1 MLGGTQARGRWT
13 VAARWTTLALAT
25 TAVPAVLP
33 TVGQAATADPFTQAT
48 PALKRGQIEL
58 LTLSTLPQTITGGD
72 VLVAVRGLQPGDRV
86 ALRVNGRSS
95 GARITAAAG
104 GAERRALVRG
114 LRTGASTLTATV
126 RGTSGRRV
134 ARLKIR
140 NHPVTGP
147 VISGPHQTPFVCETE
162 RAGLGKPKDANCSID
177 TRYDWF
183 ARDGVDQKFK
193 RLADPF
199 APYPDRTDTATT
211 ADGRR
216 VPFVVRVESATIN
229 RGIARIALLDDPRA
243 RGRDRGFSPA
253 IWNGRLSHAFGE
265 SCGSGF
271 HQGRNTPDSVLGGF
285 PEEIGGD
292 SIFSSLYGLTERLG
306 QGDIVVHSTL
316 TTFGVHCNPAV
327 SAETLM
333 MIKEHVSEDYGVPER
348 TFGVGG
354 SGGALQQYNAA
365 NNFPGLLDAA
375 SPIASFTDVV
385 TTAMTVV
392 DCGLLLNFW
401 DQAGDGWTDD
411 QKKAV
416 AGHITTSICN
426 SWRSTF
432 LPLLDPTDNCP
443 GGIPKEARYDPK
455 ERPKGVRCS
464 LPDGLVNIVGKDPA
478 TGFARRPFDNVGV
491 QYGLQALQAGV
502 ISAEQFVD
510 LNARVGGYDVDSRPS
525 PQRSAMDV
533 ELAAKLYRIGAVIG
547 RGSLDRIPIVDM
559 ASYLDL
565 IPIADIHDNVR
576 PFIARQR
583 LRDRRDTGGTMTI
596 WRGLSLPTDT
606 LPALTSWVERIE
618 DRGGV
623 GDPKAVAAARP
634 AAAEDRCIVTAGG
647 ASADPFN
654 QVVGPLGLAQGQVGG
669 PSLGRITVG
678 VNVPERQEASGNG
691 LCQQVFRAALEP
703 RMVAG
708 GPLTDDVIKCR
719 LKPVDAAD
727 YPASVTGPLITRL
740 REIFPAGVC
749 DWSQPG
755 VGETG
760 RSMTW
765 PSFGGAKLREPF
777 GLRWTTGRSATARK
791 AKRR

>member
-1 MLGGTQARGRWT
+1 MHRSRDAGRAWS
-13 VAARWTTLALAT
+13 AAGLVTTIALLAA
-25 TAVPAVLP
+25 APAQ
-33 TVGQAATADPFTQAT
+33 GATADPFTQAT

-58 LTLSTLPQTITGGD
+58 LTLSTLPQTVTDGD
-72 VLVAVRGLQPGDRV
+72 VLVAVRGLVAGDRV

-95 GARITAAAG
+95 GARLTAAAG

-114 LRTGASTLTATV
+114 LRKGTSTLTATV
-126 RGTSGRRV
+126 RGRAGRRV
-134 ARLKIR
+134 ARLRIR

-147 VISGPHQTPFVCETE
+147 VISGPHQTPFICETE
-162 RAGLGKPKDANCSID
+162 RAGLGRPLDANCSIE

-183 ARDGVDQKFK
+183 ARDRVDQKFK
-193 RLADPF
+193 RLEDPF

-229 RGIARIALLDDPRA
+229 RGIARIAVLDDPRA
-243 RGRDRGFSPA
+243 RGRDRAFTPSA
-253 IWNGRLSHAFGE
+253 WNGRLSHAFGE

-271 HQGRNTPDSVLGGF
+271 HQGRNAPDSVLGGF
-285 PEEIGGD
+285 PEELGAD

-306 QGDIVVHSTL
+306 QGDIVAHSTL

-333 MIKEHVSEDYGVPER
+333 MIKEHVSEDYGLPKR

-392 DCGLLLNFW
+392 DCGLLLNYW
-401 DQAGDGWTDD
+401 DRAGDGWDD
-411 QKKAV
+411 EAKKAV

-432 LPLLDPTDNCP
+432 LPLLDPMDNCP

-491 QYGLQALQAGV
+491 QYGLRALQSGA

-510 LNARVGGYDVDSRPS
+510 LNARIGGYDVDSRPV
-525 PQRSAMDV
+525 PQRSVMDAD
-533 ELAAKLYRIGAVIG
+533 LAAHLYRIGAVVG

-565 IPIADIHDNVR
+565 IPIADIHDDVR

-583 LRDRRDTGGTMTI
+583 LRERRDTGGTMTI

-606 LPALTSWVERIE
+606 LPSLTSWVERIE

-623 GDPKAVAAARP
+623 GDPRAVAAARP
-634 AAAEDRCIVTAGG
+634 TTAEDRCIVTAAG
-647 ASADPFN
+647 ASADPLN

-678 VNVPERQEASGNG
+678 VSIPERQEASGNG
-691 LCQQVFRAALEP
+691 VCQQVFRAAQEP

-727 YPASVTGPLITRL
+727 YPASVTGALIARL

-755 VGETG
+755 VGETS

-765 PSFGGAKLREPF
+765 PSIGGTTLKEPF
-777 GLRWTTGRSATARK
+777 ELRWTTGRSATVRTK
-791 AKRR
+791 PKRRG